1 MSYIYDKDLEFLKK
15 CRNDELEGL
24 FQILAFDPKNGKK
37 RLTTSLLKSEEY
49 KKYGDDYTKYWQ
61 TIAGEL
67 QLYGGNTIVNII
79 RGNKGVSYRQ
89 ILEHVAGRLKLPLI
103 GFIPT
108 PELENAICEKL
119 MLDVFSKMK
128 EKDKEA
134 FLKELVDEDENL
146 KEIINS
152 YNEIPWGKISV
163 TVIRQVFKAGGMVT
177 YRATLIFA
185 NMIWRQLFGRGL
197 TFVANNTIARILGGF
212 LSGPV
217 AIALNAWII
226 ADLTG
231 PALRVLIPAVV
242 LISALRLK
250 YEIDNDVYDD
260 SDDDFDD
267 ADDDLED

>member
-1 MSYIYDKDLEFLKK
+1 MNYIYDENLEFLKK
-15 CRNDELEGL
+15 CTNEELEGL

-49 KKYGDDYTKYWQ
+49 KKYGNDYNKYWER
-61 TIAGEL
+61 IATEL
-67 QLYGGNTIVNII
+67 QLYGGNTIVNIF
-79 RGNKGVSYRQ
+79 RGNKGVPYRQ
-89 ILEHVAGRLKLPLI
+89 ILEHVARKLKLPLI

-119 MLDVFSKMK
+119 MLDLFSKMS
-128 EKDKEA
+128 EKDAEK
-134 FLKELVDEDENL
+134 FLEELAMEDENL

-185 NMIWRQLFGRGL
+185 NLIWKQLFGRGL
-197 TFVANNTIARILGGF
+197 TFVANNTIAKILGGF

-231 PALRVLIPAVV
+231 PALRVLIPSVV

-250 YEIDNDVYDD
+250 YEMYPG
-260 SDDDFDD
+260 
-267 ADDDLED
+267 EE